1 MTGKPPNLPDR
12 GSATRRNLPEPR
24 SHFVAQRT
32 RLPAAIQS
40 LRSNLATLCVRLLRV
55 TDPRPNPIRSCPIHI
70 RVRPNWS
77 LLKTEHLKLKTP
89 QSVPSVKSVVFLWCL
104 GFGPWV
110 FALRARFAKRTQ
122 FQSINTGLS
131 QNNEP
136 IYMPLKDVQP
146 PSHPGVTS
154 SSPAQT
160 YQIERVPSPGRVSAR
175 QLTGRRVRAPGLQRA
190 KKGQELASHES
201 QVVRIG
207 GRFLPLIVAPVQF
220 SGAGVGTLF
229 GGKEEALEYLRG

>member
-1 MTGKPPNLPDR
+1 
-12 GSATRRNLPEPR
+12 
-24 SHFVAQRT
+24 
-32 RLPAAIQS
+32 
-40 LRSNLATLCVRLLRV
+40 
-55 TDPRPNPIRSCPIHI
+55 
-70 RVRPNWS
+70 
-77 LLKTEHLKLKTP
+77 
-89 QSVPSVKSVVFLWCL
+89 L

-122 FQSINTGLS
+122 FRSINTGLS

-136 IYMPLKDVQP
+136 IYMPLEDVQP

-160 YQIERVPSPGRVSAR
+160 YQIERVPSPGLVSAR
-175 QLTGRRVRAPGLQRA
+175 RLTGRRVRAPGLQRA

-229 GGKEEALEYLRG
+229 GGKEEALEDLRG